1 MSMGRLVNFV
11 VILSL
16 VIIAPL
22 SARDT
27 DYSLPDLS
35 GPVKF
40 QWQHTDPLMSGDEYK
55 QAARY
60 NKRLLRRAV
69 KHYLESAFLSLGAS
83 ENTLKLTGAA
93 LGFAI
98 MRGAKFNLNASKT
111 MALELKDVD
120 DDDRAIF
127 YKYQFSW

>member
-1 MSMGRLVNFV
+1 VGRLVNFV

-27 DYSLPDLS
+27 NYNLPDLYA
-35 GPVKF
+35 PIEF
-40 QWQHTDPLMSGDEYK
+40 QWQQTDPLMSGNEYK
-55 QAARY
+55 QASRY
-60 NKRLLRRAV
+60 NKRLLRSAV
-69 KHYLESAFLSLGAS
+69 KHYLESTFLSLGVS

-98 MRGAKFNLNASKT
+98 MRGAKINLNDSKT
-111 MALELKDVD
+111 MALELQDVD
-120 DDDRAIF
+120 DDNRTIL